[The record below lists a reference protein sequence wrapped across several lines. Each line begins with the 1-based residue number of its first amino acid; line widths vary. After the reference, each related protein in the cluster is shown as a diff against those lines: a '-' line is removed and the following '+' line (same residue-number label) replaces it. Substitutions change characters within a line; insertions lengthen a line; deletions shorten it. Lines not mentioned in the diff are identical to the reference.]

1 VLGRYR
7 RDVSPL
13 AIATVSADAD
23 VEAPLVFAAATD
35 QGKGGDV
42 CNGENVVALLELA
55 GLNSPP
61 TLPLQ
66 DSDQRRVADIA
77 E

>member
-1 VLGRYR
+1 
-7 RDVSPL
+7 
-13 AIATVSADAD
+13 
-23 VEAPLVFAAATD
+23 LVFAAATD